1 MSEDIPMVENYN
13 PRKIV
18 LGKVEEKHVTFFLPD
33 GDNFKKIKFQ
43 TPKMRICFDVEER
56 KTKMGKLFVKNVTL
70 STNEIGS
77 DNNRKRIEI
86 LRTKLEKTEKYIKRL
101 LPDYL
106 KNKKFNSSLWQG
118 NNKDFKPT
126 FKVGINF
133 DRNEEANVGI
143 FDKDNNP
150 MEHTK
155 LQKGQI
161 VSMSIKLEKLWIW
174 NDKIGINWNI
184 EQIKVYEELPKKGF
198 RIVKESEDDDDEDYQ
213 KPKNKTKK
221 KMLIR

>member
-1 MSEDIPMVENYN
+1 
-13 PRKIV
+13 
-18 LGKVEEKHVTFFLPD
+18 
-33 GDNFKKIKFQ
+33 
-43 TPKMRICFDVEER
+43 
-56 KTKMGKLFVKNVTL
+56 
-70 STNEIGS
+70 
-77 DNNRKRIEI
+77 
-86 LRTKLEKTEKYIKRL
+86 
-101 LPDYL
+101 
-106 KNKKFNSSLWQG
+106 
-118 NNKDFKPT
+118 
-126 FKVGINF
+126 
-133 DRNEEANVGI
+133 
-143 FDKDNNP
+143 

-213 KPKNKTKK
+213 KSKNKTKK